1 MDSIQNPRFDPR
13 DGARPVA
20 GEPAENRGAPRREEL
35 SKPPG
40 ASSAHAII
48 GFQQSG
54 RTALPPNPEGGSAS
68 ALSRVESESNG
79 DSPGGQSTM
88 SSNAAKAAIPSPTPG
103 GADTPNG
110 IDSSLRAL
118 ISSAPPVS
126 HGRSA
131 PPATVDT
138 PLRRPFVRACV
149 RVADPRGWL
158 RIRLLIDV
166 LLLYAASGL
175 ALLAA
180 AGSSNAGSER
190 WLAATFPLVAVTL
203 LHARR
208 SPDDRLNASL
218 LETFANVLGVV
229 SLAMM
234 LTVSVVSLLGGAHLL
249 ELAAWLWLFAVVYLG
264 VTRMVLFSVRR
275 HALRAGQLAAPTL
288 IVGAGVIGAL
298 LARRL
303 LDDSSYGLR
312 PVGFLDSDPLP
323 SFGHLTAPSIPV
335 LGGPDD
341 LAEAIQNTGA
351 RRVILAFSSER
362 DHVLVAKVRKCEE
375 LGVDVSLIPRLYE
388 SFSERTKLDHVG
400 GLPLLTLRAVD
411 PRGWQFALKH
421 AIDRG
426 FAFLLLLVL
435 SPLMLALALVVR
447 LSSPGPVLFRQL
459 RVGRDGREFD
469 VLKFRTMAGG
479 DDRAEDFELR
489 EGCAPGGVEGRDR
502 RTPMGR
508 WLRDLSFDELPQL
521 INVLRGDMSFVG
533 PRPERPEFV
542 ERFTQDVARYE
553 DRHRVKSGITGWAQ
567 VHGLRG
573 QTSIADRVE
582 WDNYYIR
589 NWSLRL
595 DLRIT
600 ALTVAEILRRR
611 G

>member
-1 MDSIQNPRFDPR
+1 MESIPNPGFDPS
-13 DGARPVA
+13 DGARLGA
-20 GEPAENRGAPRREEL
+20 DEAAENRALRHEDL
-35 SKPPG
+35 SKHSEAGP
-40 ASSAHAII
+40 AHAII
-48 GFQQSG
+48 DFQKSG
-54 RTALPPNPEGGSAS
+54 RTALPLILERSDALAHEGVPSDGH
-68 ALSRVESESNG
+68 G
-79 DSPGGQSTM
+79 DSPGGTM
-88 SSNAAKAAIPSPTPG
+88 SSNATKAAISSSTPG
-103 GADTPNG
+103 GVDTPVG
-110 IDSSLRAL
+110 VDSSLRAL
-118 ISSAPPVS
+118 ISSAPPIS
-126 HGRSA
+126 HAGSA
-131 PPATVDT
+131 PPVNVDT
-138 PLRRPFVRACV
+138 PLRGHIVRACV

-158 RIRLLIDV
+158 RLRLLIDLV
-166 LLLYAASGL
+166 LLYAASGV
-175 ALLAA
+175 ALLVAV
-180 AGSSNAGSER
+180 GSSGTGSEW
-190 WLAATFPLVAVTL
+190 WLAASFPLLAVTL
-203 LHARR
+203 LYARR
-208 SPDDRLNASL
+208 SSDDRLNASL
-218 LETFANVLGVV
+218 LETFANVVGIV

-234 LTVSVVSLLGGAHLL
+234 ATISVVSLLGGAHLL
-249 ELAAWLWLFAVVYLG
+249 ELATWLWLFAVIYLG

-303 LDDSSYGLR
+303 LEDASYGLR
-312 PVGFLDSDPLP
+312 PVGFLDADPLP
-323 SFGHLTAPSIPV
+323 SLGHLTAPSIPV

-341 LAEAIQNTGA
+341 LAEAIQSTGA

-388 SFSERTKLDHVG
+388 SFSDRTTLDHVG

-421 AIDRG
+421 AIDRE
-426 FAFLLLLVL
+426 FAFLLLLL
-435 SPLMLALALVVR
+435 MFPLMLAIALAVR
-447 LSSPGPVLFRQL
+447 RSSPGPVLFRQR
-459 RVGRDGREFD
+459 RVGRDGRDFD
-469 VLKFRTMAGG
+469 VLKFRTMAGSDG
-479 DDRAEDFELR
+479 LSDNFELP

-502 RTPMGR
+502 RTPLGR

-595 DLRIT
+595 DLRI
-600 ALTVAEILRRR
+600 AVLTVAEILRRR